1 MAAANVKDVDFTK
14 VAELGNRLLEQLNAL
29 RDSAPIHWSERH
41 QSWIVTG
48 HAEVVEGFR
57 GDLPLSVAG
66 RLRRVFHVL
75 PENERHRI
83 PCLLDMVPRML
94 ISLDPPEQLR
104 LRKLMLKAFSKKIAE
119 ANRSFARDVVRQ
131 TLDAAA
137 QMPELEFVEDVARQ
151 VSGNIILRL
160 MGLPKHYLPKLQF
173 WSNSLN
179 SGLGG
184 GGVNLDL
191 LDKAEIAVKEMHGVF
206 ADEIRQRRRN
216 PTDDFISSLIT
227 AEENGRTLT
236 EEEIIATC
244 VLTLAAGNDS
254 TTNTIA
260 LGTVALARD
269 AEARDYIRSHP
280 EAIGDVMMEIMRY
293 VAMSTSQVRVVTEDF
308 NWRGHHLKRDD
319 HVYLMIAGAN
329 RDPDVFPNPEAM
341 DFTRPQDQNLTFG
354 PGLHHC
360 IGHLIAKMQLSEFFP
375 ALLERFESIELL
387 DDPLQ
392 WGSAL
397 GFRGLLSLR
406 VRLLPR
412 QPYPQP
418 LPEGIGPPAG

>member
-1 MAAANVKDVDFTK
+1 
-14 VAELGNRLLEQLNAL
+14 
-29 RDSAPIHWSERH
+29 
-41 QSWIVTG
+41 
-48 HAEVVEGFR
+48 
-57 GDLPLSVAG
+57 
-66 RLRRVFHVL
+66 
-75 PENERHRI
+75 
-83 PCLLDMVPRML
+83 
-94 ISLDPPEQLR
+94 
-104 LRKLMLKAFSKKIAE
+104 
-119 ANRSFARDVVRQ
+119 
-131 TLDAAA
+131 
-137 QMPELEFVEDVARQ
+137 
-151 VSGNIILRL
+151 
-160 MGLPKHYLPKLQF
+160 
-173 WSNSLN
+173 
-179 SGLGG
+179 
-184 GGVNLDL
+184 
-191 LDKAEIAVKEMHGVF
+191 
-206 ADEIRQRRRN
+206 
-216 PTDDFISSLIT
+216 
-227 AEENGRTLT
+227 
-236 EEEIIATC
+236 
-244 VLTLAAGNDS
+244 
-254 TTNTIA
+254 
-260 LGTVALARD
+260 
-269 AEARDYIRSHP
+269 
-280 EAIGDVMMEIMRY
+280 MMEIMRY